1 MTMGTSRFS
10 LTVTA
15 ATVVFILLPLVVTVA
30 ISVSDTP
37 FVTFPP
43 RGFTLAW
50 YGKVVTDPDFLASL
64 QLSLG
69 LAAGATFG
77 AVLFGVPAALALQ
90 RCVFPGRGAAEGL
103 LLSPL
108 IFPVLITGLALLRL
122 FSLWGSADAVVNL
135 LIAHVLVT
143 APYVVR
149 TVAASLALADRTL
162 EEAARTLGA
171 NHWQVFRRITVPQIM
186 PGLIAGALFAFLVS
200 FDNYPISMWLADAPH
215 FPLPM
220 LIFSRVESI
229 FEPSVAAMSTVMIV
243 IAMGLVLILERVAG
257 LRRAIAM

>member
-1 MTMGTSRFS
+1 MMTGTTSRFS
-10 LTVTA
+10 LAVTA
-15 ATVVFILLPLVVTVA
+15 ATLLFILLPLAVTVA

-50 YGKVVTDPDFLASL
+50 YGKVLADPDFLASL
-64 QLSLG
+64 RLSLS
-69 LAAGATFG
+69 LAAGSTAG
-77 AVLFGVPAALALQ
+77 ALLFGVPAAVALQ
-90 RCVFPGRGAAEGL
+90 RCDFPGRGATAGL

-122 FSLWGSADAVVNL
+122 FSLWGSRDAVVNL

-162 EEAARTLGA
+162 GGGGA
-171 NHWQVFRRITVPQIM
+171 NPRSQS
-186 PGLIAGALFAFLVS
+186 LAGV
-200 FDNYPISMWLADAPH
+200 LADYGATDHARADRRRRVCLPH
-215 FPLPM
+215 
-220 LIFSRVESI
+220 I
-229 FEPSVAAMSTVMIV
+229 
-243 IAMGLVLILERVAG
+243 
-257 LRRAIAM
+257 

>member
-1 MTMGTSRFS
+1 MTMGASRFS
-10 LTVTA
+10 LAVTA

-43 RGFTLAW
+43 HGFTLAW
-50 YGKVVTDPDFLASL
+50 YGKVVTDPDFLTSL
-64 QLSLG
+64 RLSLS
-69 LAAGATFG
+69 LAAGVTLG
-77 AVLFGVPAALALQ
+77 AVLFGVPAGMALR

-122 FSLWGSADAVVNL
+122 FSLWGSANAVVNL

-149 TVAASLALADRTL
+149 TVAASLALADP
-162 EEAARTLGA
+162 TLGVEFA
-171 NHWQVFRRITVPQIM
+171 AHRE
-186 PGLIAGALFAFLVS
+186 AGFGGGCRDQ
-200 FDNYPISMWLADAPH
+200 FDNY
-215 FPLPM
+215 
-220 LIFSRVESI
+220 
-229 FEPSVAAMSTVMIV
+229 
-243 IAMGLVLILERVAG
+243 
-257 LRRAIAM
+257 AIADEGLGHRPRTAPPVPVP